1 MDIKIKT
8 TGGKAIHAGYSQDG
22 KMGTYCLTG
31 RNSTLVEVSAD
42 TEITCKHCVKGHTSL
57 TLYAN
62 HPAQETTPAVAEGE
76 PVQTIRISADMED
89 VLNRDARISTSLQ
102 SACDAGVSWKAGR
115 LYVTRAGRDALLW
128 YLEMR
133 AEIAQEALTDGR
145 PVYPARRA
153 LWHAAVKLNRQA
165 SYMLAA

>member
-1 MDIKIKT
+1 M
-8 TGGKAIHAGYSQDG
+8 
-22 KMGTYCLTG
+22 
-31 RNSTLVEVSAD
+31 
-42 TEITCKHCVKGHTSL
+42 
-57 TLYAN
+57 
-62 HPAQETTPAVAEGE
+62 E
-76 PVQTIRISADMED
+76 PIQTIRISADMEA

-102 SACDAGVSWKAGR
+102 TAQAAGVSWKAGK

-128 YLEMR
+128 YLDMR
-133 AEIAQEALTDGR
+133 AEIAQEALSDGR